1 MVAFDVR
8 LEPSEWLGGWKP
20 DAKRLVLKLATAP
33 RFKDKVM
40 VRVQLAKP
48 SVRATLI
55 GTVVSLNHQ
64 DALHAVE
71 LALEPESLDAAK
83 LLLSAAKG
91 EPVTY
96 KERAPRFMV
105 KLPVLTPNSEGSSYL
120 TTVSVSVSGCS
131 LRWPG
136 AMPSVGQLLDLRFL
150 GSRPLD
156 MRGVVR
162 WRKGASQTVGIA
174 FVERAAAAEAW
185 KARLEEVKKS
195 GAPAT

>member
-20 DAKRLVLKLATAP
+20 DAKRVILKLKTAP
-33 RFKDKVM
+33 RFKDKVA

-48 SVRATLI
+48 SVRATLV

-64 DALHAVE
+64 DSLHAIE
-71 LALEPESLDAAK
+71 LALEPESLDAARM
-83 LLLSAAKG
+83 LLSAAKG
-91 EPVTY
+91 EPVTF

-105 KLPVLTPNSEGSSYL
+105 KLPVLTPGSEGSFYL
-120 TTVSVSVSGCS
+120 TTVSVSASGCS

-136 AMPSVGQLLDLRFL
+136 SMPSVGQLLDLRFL
-150 GSRPLD
+150 GSRPID

-162 WRKGASQTVGIA
+162 WRKGASQTVGVA
-174 FVERAAAAEAW
+174 FMDRTATAEAW

-195 GAPAT
+195 GAPPT